1 MAKVDVSSIFDTKIQ
16 ATTAFPKV
24 EKVADII
31 EVKNNDAQNVYSV
44 LDAGN
49 KTGIPVMFI
58 GAPGNGK
65 TAAVNEYARLL
76 GADVVYFG
84 PNSAPSSAVI
94 PGIGNIEVNGETVE
108 FIDFLMEEKLK
119 GDKPKVI
126 ICDEISR
133 MGEAMRQMMLE
144 VLGPK
149 PRIAGQDINNV
160 VLRVCTGNRTE
171 DGVDALDPALTT
183 RVITVPVRASS
194 TPWKYYVSAEFADV
208 DLKAAFK
215 FHDSLD
221 PQVREL
227 VSPRKVRKLIWNLL
241 NHSCGWPAL
250 AITDGGYEKFIDSHG
265 RDVTRDVIDGF
276 AAALGTASKDKLDD
290 PIGAAISAAV
300 DHGQT
305 VFVEGPPGIG
315 KTTELEVKLRER
327 RPDAKVMTISMANAS
342 PEDFSLVMIK
352 DGKLKRTLN
361 RFFAE
366 DGEKY
371 LIADEVWRA
380 PDDVMDCMLELF
392 QERSVAGIDT
402 GLNGIIALN
411 NPRDLEGH
419 QLDVGDPDTAQ
430 SDRFTMNISVNAS
443 HMGFRSYLIN
453 TYGDTAEH
461 FIEWWEGLSQ
471 LDQSLYN
478 VRVLEQAI
486 KWYLIGMPLSMTTP
500 WYDGMPME
508 ISFLELERRLADRPL
523 VKIKEVTANVD
534 KYVEELSA
542 PGGQDGEAHRAV
554 FDAFDRADIV
564 QLKAAEDACL
574 TLLPLLSQ
582 QAKIN
587 LLRAEK
593 EKRAFWLSLVSKS
606 AKQK

>member
-1 MAKVDVSSIFDTKIQ
+1 MSNFTTSSIFETKIE
-16 ATTAFPKV
+16 ATKTFPKV
-24 EKVADII
+24 KVVGDII
-31 EVKNNDAQNVYSV
+31 EVKNNDSHNVYSV
-44 LDAGN
+44 LDAAHQ
-49 KTGIPVMFI
+49 TGTPIMMV
-58 GAPGNGK
+58 GGPGNGK
-65 TAAVNEYARLL
+65 TAAVYEYANLL
-76 GADVVYFG
+76 GAEIVYFG

-94 PGIGNIEVNGETVE
+94 PGIGTTEVAGEKVDY
-108 FIDFLMEEKLK
+108 IDYLMEEKLK
-119 GDKPKVI
+119 GSKPKVI

-133 MGEAMRQMMLE
+133 MSEPMRQMMLE

-149 PRIAGQDINNV
+149 PRIAGQDIENV

-183 RVITVPVRASS
+183 RVITMPVRASA
-194 TPWKYYVSAEFADV
+194 TPWKYYVSLEFKDT
-208 DLKAAFK
+208 DLTALFK
-215 FHDSLD
+215 YHDKLD

-241 NHSCGWPAL
+241 NNSCGWPAL
-250 AITDGGYEKFIDSHG
+250 AIQDGGYEKFIDSHG
-265 RDVTRDVIDGF
+265 RDVTSDVIAGF
-276 AAALGTASKDKLDD
+276 ANALGTPNRDKLED
-290 PIGAAISAAV
+290 PIGAAVSAAV

-315 KTTELEVKLRER
+315 KTTEIEIKIRER
-327 RPDAKVMTISMANAS
+327 RPDAKVLTISMANAS

-361 RFFAE
+361 RFFSE
-366 DGEKY
+366 EGEKY
-371 LIADEVWRA
+371 LIADEIWRA

-392 QERSVAGIDT
+392 QERAVAGIPT

-430 SDRFTMNISVNAS
+430 ADRFTMNVSVSAQ
-443 HMGFRSYLIN
+443 HMGFRSYLIK

-461 FIEWWEGLSQ
+461 FIEWWEGLSTV
-471 LDQSLYN
+471 DQALYN
-478 VRVLEQAI
+478 VRVLESAI
-486 KWYLIGMPLSMTTP
+486 KWYLIGMPLSMTAP
-500 WYDGMPME
+500 WYDGMQME

-523 VKIKEVTANVD
+523 VKIKEVAANAD
-534 KYVEELSA
+534 TYAEQLAA
-542 PGGQDGEAHRAV
+542 PGGQDGEAHRSV

-564 QLKAAEDACL
+564 QLEAARDACEKL
-574 TLLPLLSQ
+574 VPLLSQ

-587 LLRAEK
+587 LIRSEK
-593 EKRAFWLSLVSKS
+593 DKRVFWLDVVAKSK
-606 AKQK
+606 KK